1 MTPRRITFRYEV
13 LGVNVGELMQV
24 DVFQRQPALQVAL
37 PEIKGPI
44 EVQVVTAP
52 GGSHCSPD
60 STVPLPQTG
69 PEVAH

>member
-1 MTPRRITFRYEV
+1 MVF
-13 LGVNVGELMQV
+13 GVNVGELTQV
-24 DVFQRQPALQVAL
+24 DVSHKQPELQVAL
-37 PEIKGPI
+37 PETNGPI